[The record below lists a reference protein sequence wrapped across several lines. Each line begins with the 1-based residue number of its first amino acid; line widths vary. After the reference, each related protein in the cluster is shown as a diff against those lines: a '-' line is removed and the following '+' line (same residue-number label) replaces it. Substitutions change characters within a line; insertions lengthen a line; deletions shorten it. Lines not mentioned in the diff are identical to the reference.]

1 MSLLLTPMELSLDE
15 RSINGALLME
25 LTDDDDDELADED
38 DELTIGG
45 GGGFEGFPFDM
56 IDFDVDELAASFSG
70 FRNIFGDVWGLCMIF
85 SPRVN
90 VKLLLNAC
98 MDDSARLKSLS

>member
-1 MSLLLTPMELSLDE
+1 MSLLTPIELSLDV

-25 LTDDDDDELADED
+25 LTDDDDNELADED
-38 DELTIGG
+38 DELTVG

-56 IDFDVDELAASFSG
+56 LGFDDELAASFSG
-70 FRNIFGDVWGLCMIF
+70 FRSIFGDVWGLCMIF

>member
-1 MSLLLTPMELSLDE
+1 
-15 RSINGALLME
+15 ME
-25 LTDDDDDELADED
+25 LTDDDDDELVDED
-38 DELTIGG
+38 DEVTIG

-56 IDFDVDELAASFSG
+56 IDFDDELAASFSV
-70 FRNIFGDVWGLCMIF
+70 FRSIFGDVWGLCMIF

-98 MDDSARLKSLS
+98 IDDSARLKSLS